1 MIKMKNVIKIGGL
14 FFALLLMVATTQAQK
29 FGYVNSSAI
38 LAEMPDVKQADANLE
53 ALQKQLQKKG
63 QKMLEDLQKKYA
75 EAQQKVAEGVW
86 SPKQQE
92 EEGAK
97 LQAEQTKIAQFE
109 QDMVN
114 QIATKREELLKPI
127 LDRVNEAIKTVA
139 KENGYQ
145 FIFDSQVLLYAEEAA
160 DVSSQVKSKLGI

>member
-1 MIKMKNVIKIGGL
+1 MKNVIKIGGL
-14 FFALLLMVATTQAQK
+14 FLALLLMVGTVQAQK

-38 LAEMPDVKQADANLE
+38 LAELPAVKQADANLE

-63 QKMLEDLQKKYA
+63 QMMLDELQKKYA
-75 EAQQKVAEGVW
+75 EAQQKVASGDM

-114 QIATKREELLKPI
+114 QISAKREELLKPI
-127 LDRVNEAIKTVA
+127 LDQVNDAIKEVA

-145 FIFDSQVLLYAEEAA
+145 FIFDAQVLLYAEEAA
-160 DVSSQVKSKLGI
+160 DVSTQVKAKLGI